1 MKKETLD
8 RLVQSREAINLTLT
22 LPTFK
27 KGEEVQQN
35 PIRFKNLLNEAESEL
50 EQAGCSK
57 QEVEQW
63 LREPR
68 QQLGDLHFWNHT
80 DRGLVLYLNES
91 TYEIFQLPYDL
102 PEQVYVQDH
111 FLITPLIPMVSLSG
125 SWSMLAI
132 SPKNL
137 RLIRCTRDEVFNITP
152 NDIFTS
158 MENFLDKKPEAHL
171 QFHTGTSGKEAMFF
185 GHGGKDEDGK
195 AVLRKYLHGV
205 EESVTRT
212 LNQSGEPLL
221 LAGTEEVA
229 AIYRSMNKYGR
240 LLDPVV
246 TGSTDERSDQELRD
260 AGWSWIQDQFLK
272 EMHQS
277 LSKLDKADGDRFTN
291 HLGTIIESTVM
302 GRTDTLFL
310 AMGEQAWGEYDV
322 EANTVHYRN
331 GDHRGATELM
341 NWTAIQA
348 MEKGARVYVL
358 PKEEMPDA
366 ASALALFRF

>member
-35 PIRFKNLLNEAESEL
+35 PIRFKNLLNEAETEL
-50 EQAGCSK
+50 ERAGCSK
-57 QEVEQW
+57 QEAERM

-68 QQLGDLHFWNHT
+68 ENLDDLRFWNHT

-91 TYEIFQLPYDL
+91 IYEIFQLPYEL

-111 FLITPLIPMVSLSG
+111 FMVTPLIPMTSLSG

-132 SPKNL
+132 SPKNM
-137 RLIRCTRDEVFNITP
+137 RLLRCTRDDVHDITP

-158 MENFLDKKPEAHL
+158 VESFLDEKPEVHR
-171 QFHTGTSGKEAMFF
+171 QFHTAGSGMFT
-185 GHGGKDEDGK
+185 HGGNDDDGK
-195 AVLRKYLHGV
+195 TALRKYLHGV
-205 EESVTRT
+205 EESVTRI
-212 LNQSGEPLL
+212 LNRSDEPLL
-221 LAGTEEVA
+221 LAGTEEA
-229 AIYRSMNKYGR
+229 AVLYRSMNKYGR
-240 LLDPVV
+240 LLDPIV
-246 TGSTDERSDQELRD
+246 TGSTDDRSDQELRD
-260 AGWSWIQDQFLK
+260 AGWSLIQEQFLK

-277 LSKLDKADGDRFTN
+277 LAKLDSIDSETFTN
-291 HLGTIIESTVM
+291 HLETIVQSTVM

-310 AMGEQAWGEYDV
+310 AMGEQAWGAYDPD
-322 EANTVHYRN
+322 ANTVHYRN

-366 ASALALFRF
+366 SSALALFRF

>member
-8 RLVQSREAINLTLT
+8 RLVQSREAINVTLT

-35 PIRFKNLLNEAESEL
+35 PIRFKNLLNEAESKL
-50 EQAGCSK
+50 EQAGCSS
-57 QEVEQW
+57 QEIDQW

-68 QQLGDLHFWNHT
+68 QQLDDLQFWNHT
-80 DRGLVLYLNES
+80 DRGLALYLNS
-91 TYEIFQLPYDL
+91 SMYEIFQLPYDL

-137 RLIRCTRDEVFNITP
+137 RLLRCTRDDVHDMTP
-152 NDIFTS
+152 DDIFTN
-158 MENFLDKKPEAHL
+158 MESFLDEKPEVHL
-171 QFHTGTSGKEAMFF
+171 QYHTSGSGREATFF
-185 GHGGKDEDGK
+185 GHGGDNEDGK
-195 AVLRKYLHGV
+195 TVLRKYLHGV

-212 LNQSGEPLL
+212 LNRSGEPLL

-229 AIYRSMNKYGR
+229 ALYRSMSKYGR

-277 LSKLDKADGDRFTN
+277 LAKLDHADSDRFTN
-291 HLGTIIESTVM
+291 HLGTIVESTVM

-310 AMGEQAWGEYDV
+310 AMGEQAWGEYDA

-331 GDHRGATELM
+331 GDDRGATELM

-348 MEKGARVYVL
+348 MEKGAHVYVL
-358 PKEEMPDA
+358 PKKEMPDA

>member
-1 MKKETLD
+1 MNKETLN

-35 PIRFKNLLNEAESEL
+35 PIRFKNLLSEAELQL
-50 EQAGCSK
+50 EQAGCSR
-57 QEVEQW
+57 QEIDQW

-68 QQLGDLHFWNHT
+68 QQLDDLLFWNHT
-80 DRGLVLYLNES
+80 DRGLVLYLNGTTNE
-91 TYEIFQLPYDL
+91 TFQLPYEL

-132 SPKNL
+132 SSKNL
-137 RLIRCTRDEVFNITP
+137 RLLRCTREEVHTITP
-152 NDIFTS
+152 DDIFTS
-158 MENFLDKKPEAHL
+158 MDTFLDEKPQAHL
-171 QFHTGTSGKEAMFF
+171 QFHTGASGKEVQFF

-195 AVLRKYLHGV
+195 MILRKYLHGV

-212 LNQSGEPLL
+212 LNQSGEPLI
-221 LAGTEEVA
+221 LAGTDEVA
-229 AIYRSMNKYGR
+229 SIYRSMNKYGR

-246 TGSTDERSDQELRD
+246 SGSTDERSDQELRD
-260 AGWSWIQDQFLK
+260 AGWLLIQKQFLK
-272 EMHQS
+272 EMNQS
-277 LSKLDKADGDRFTN
+277 LAKLDKADEDRFTN
-291 HLGTIIESTVM
+291 HLGTIVESTMM

-310 AMGEQAWGEYDV
+310 AMGDQAWGEYDT
-322 EANTVHYRN
+322 EAHTVHYRN

-348 MEKGARVYVL
+348 MEKGASVYVL

-366 ASALALFRF
+366 ASALALFRY

>member
-1 MKKETLD
+1 MKKETLN
-8 RLVQSREAINLTLT
+8 RLVQSQEAINLSLT

-50 EQAGCSK
+50 ERAGCSR
-57 QEVEQW
+57 QEIERW
-63 LREPR
+63 LKEPR
-68 QQLGDLHFWNHT
+68 EQQDDLQFWNHT
-80 DRGLVLYLNES
+80 DRGLVLYLNGS
-91 TYEIFQLPYDL
+91 TYEIFQLPYEL

-111 FLITPLIPMVSLSG
+111 FLITPLIPMISLNG
-125 SWSMLAI
+125 SWNLLAI

-137 RLIRCTRDEVFNITP
+137 RLLRCTRDEVYSITP
-152 NDIFTS
+152 DDIFTD
-158 MENFLDKKPEAHL
+158 MENFVDEKPEAHL
-171 QFHTGTSGKEAMFF
+171 QFHTSGSGKESMYF
-185 GHGGKDEDGK
+185 GHGAKDEDGK
-195 AVLRKYLHGV
+195 MLLRKFLHGV

-212 LNQSGEPLL
+212 LNQSADPLI

-229 AIYRSMNKYGR
+229 SIYRSMNKYGR
-240 LLDPVV
+240 LLDSVV
-246 TGSTDERSDQELRD
+246 SGSTDERSDQELRD
-260 AGWSWIQDQFLK
+260 ASWSVIQDQFLR

-277 LSKLDKADGDRFTN
+277 LARLDKADGDRFTN
-291 HLGTIIESTVM
+291 HLGTIVESTMM

-310 AMGEQAWGEYDV
+310 AMGEQAWGAYDP
-322 EANTVHYRN
+322 EAHTVHYQN